1 MKNKLLVNVMSG
13 NRYTKEFPTEVAG
26 ARFICSRKKYFE
38 PMDKHISISNWRY
51 TQLTGV
57 SILTYKDAVK
67 VE

>member
-1 MKNKLLVNVMSG
+1 MKNKLLLNVMSG

-38 PMDKHISISNWRY
+38 PIIISNWRY

-57 SILTYKDAVK
+57 SILTFKDAVK